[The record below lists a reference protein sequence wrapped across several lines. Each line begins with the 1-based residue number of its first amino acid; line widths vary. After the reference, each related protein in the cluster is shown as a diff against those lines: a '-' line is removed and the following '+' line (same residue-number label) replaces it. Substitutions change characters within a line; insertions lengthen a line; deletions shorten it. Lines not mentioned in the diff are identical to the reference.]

1 MCIGLRSLCLML
13 LATFLFG
20 CGTGGRLPQVRPIPA
35 ATERR
40 VSLEIGSLILY
51 DDQPQNIVVFIHKSD
66 DTAVKWFSVYP
77 EDGYIVMR
85 PYDREEIQ
93 ASFVAV
99 PETQIANTHVIVTI
113 VSVPD
118 DVTQQILSSISAII
132 LDEITSKIPGNR
144 LVQWI
149 TTLASDEVASR
160 IQELIEDG
168 QVLEV
173 CDVQLSLDG
182 PPKQICN
189 QYQQR
194 VVISIR
200 QVIAVPEHVLEAQV
214 LDPQSESPISVEAP
228 KAGSVEDEVVNVVRR
243 FNADQTVA
251 VRELNADILR
261 ATATGKWL
269 RLQINYIERLR
280 QQNLYEVQQQQG
292 FTIISVRVQEGVAKV
307 VTQEIWRTAKFD
319 RDTNQ
324 CKYHQPLFT
333 TTQTYTLVKEGES
346 WKITED
352 IFEPDAPADIPGC

>member
-1 MCIGLRSLCLML
+1 MCIGLRSLCLTL

-20 CGTGGRLPQVRPIPA
+20 CGAGGRLPQVRPIPA

-189 QYQQR
+189 QHQQR

-200 QVIAVPEHVLEAQV
+200 QVIAVPEHVLEAKV

-243 FNADQTVA
+243 FNADQTIA

-269 RLQINYIERLR
+269 RLQINYIDHLR
-280 QQNLYEVQQQQG
+280 RQNLYEVQQQQG
-292 FTIISVRVQEGVAKV
+292 FTVIAVRVRGGTATV
-307 VTQEIWRTAKFD
+307 VTREIWRTAKFD
-319 RDTNQ
+319 RDTQQ

>member
-1 MCIGLRSLCLML
+1 MCVGLRSLCILL

-20 CGTGGRLPQVRPIPA
+20 CGTGGRLPQAKPIPL

-40 VSLEIGSLILY
+40 ISLEIGSLILY
-51 DDQPQNIVVFIHKSD
+51 GDQPHNIVVFIHKSD
-66 DTAVKWFSVYP
+66 DTAGGWFSLYP

-85 PYDREEIQ
+85 PHDREEIQ

-99 PETQIANTHVIVTI
+99 PETQIANTHVVVTV

-118 DVTQQILSSISAII
+118 DVSQQVLSSIAAII

-149 TTLASDEVASR
+149 TTLASDVVSSK
-160 IQELIEDG
+160 IQELIAGG

-173 CDVQLSLDG
+173 CDVTLNLNG

-189 QYQQR
+189 QNQQR

-200 QVIAVPEHVLEAQV
+200 QVIAVPEHMLEAQI
-214 LDPQSESPISVEAP
+214 LDPQSESPISVEALQ
-228 KAGSVEDEVVNVVRR
+228 AGSVEDEVINVVRR

-251 VRELNADILR
+251 VRELNADLLR
-261 ATATGKWL
+261 ATAAGKWL
-269 RLQINYIERLR
+269 RLQVNYIEQLR
-280 QQNLYEVQQQQG
+280 RQNLYEVQQQQG
-292 FTIISVRVQEGVAKV
+292 FTVISVRVRGGTATV

-324 CKYHQPLFT
+324 CKYHQPTFT

-346 WKITED
+346 WKIIED
-352 IFEPDAPADIPGC
+352 IFKPDAPADIPGC